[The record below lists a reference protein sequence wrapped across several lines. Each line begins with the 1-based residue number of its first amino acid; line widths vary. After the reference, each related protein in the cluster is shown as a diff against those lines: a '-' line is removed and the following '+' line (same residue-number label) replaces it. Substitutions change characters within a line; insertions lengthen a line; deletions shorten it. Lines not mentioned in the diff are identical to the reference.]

1 MSTAPLPTPT
11 EAAAS
16 PTALS
21 GRTGLDRV
29 SVAIGRA
36 VFRTEVA
43 ATEEDRIQ
51 GLSGREGLAEDTGM
65 LFVYEDRA
73 AGAFWM
79 HGMRFALDFIW
90 ISAGCRVV
98 DIHQDVPPP
107 EPGTPDFDLDLLQS
121 DEPAAYVLEVNA
133 GDVARQGIL
142 PGMVVTFSGSEKG
155 LSYGCKR

>member
-1 MSTAPLPTPT
+1 M
-11 EAAAS
+11 
-16 PTALS
+16 
-21 GRTGLDRV
+21 DIV
-29 SVAIGRA
+29 SVAVGRA
-36 VFRTEVA
+36 VFRAEVA
-43 ATEEDRIQ
+43 ASEGDRIQ

-65 LFVYEDRA
+65 LFVYKDRS

-98 DIHQDVPPP
+98 DIHQNVPPP
-107 EPGTPDFDLDLLQS
+107 EPGTPDAEMDILQS

-133 GDVARQGIL
+133 GGITRHGIL
-142 PGMVVTFSGSEKG
+142 PGMVVSFSGSELG